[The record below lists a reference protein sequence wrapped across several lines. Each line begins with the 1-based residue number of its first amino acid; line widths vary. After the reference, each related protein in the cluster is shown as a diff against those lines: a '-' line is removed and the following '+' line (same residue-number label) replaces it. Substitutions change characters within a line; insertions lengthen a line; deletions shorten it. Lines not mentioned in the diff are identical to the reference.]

1 MSNRE
6 ITIEKGIVDNNDIMR
21 ASKKLKDVIVRT
33 PLQYSKNLSDRYK
46 CNLYLKR
53 EDLQVVR
60 SYKLRG
66 AYNKISSLT
75 DDEKSKGVVC
85 ASAGNHAQ
93 GFAYSCHKLK
103 IQGVVYMPAPT
114 TRQKISQVEMF
125 GGEYVTINLIGDTF
139 DDAFNEAKKDSEA
152 NDKAFV
158 HPFDDMKIIEGQGT
172 VGQEIYEDSQED
184 FDYLFIPV
192 GGGGLSAGV
201 GSFFNQV
208 SPQTKLIGLEPS
220 GAPAMKKSIE
230 KGVNTELERIDK
242 FVDGAA
248 VKKVGDINFAICKN
262 VLNDIVLVDEGKVC
276 TTILELYNEEALV
289 VEPAGALSIA
299 ALDQFK
305 EEIKGKNVCAIV
317 SGGNNDIVRMAEI
330 KERSMMYEGLKHYF
344 VIRLPQRAGA
354 LKEFLVEILGPK
366 DDICYFEY
374 KKKNSR
380 TSGPVVLGIE
390 LSDKKD
396 FEPLKQR
403 MEKANVMFQ
412 YLNNDVELFEFLI

>member
-1 MSNRE
+1 MSTRE
-6 ITIEKGIVDNNDIMR
+6 VTIEKGIVDNNDIMR

-33 PLQYSKNLSDRYK
+33 PLQFSKNLSDRYE
-46 CNLYLKR
+46 CNVYLKR

-66 AYNKISSLT
+66 AYNKISSLS
-75 DDEKSKGVVC
+75 DDEKSKGVIC

-125 GGEYVTINLIGDTF
+125 GGKYVSINLIGDTF

-152 NDKAFV
+152 NNKAFV
-158 HPFDDMKIIEGQGT
+158 HPFDDVKTIEGQGT

-201 GSFFNQV
+201 GSFFKQV

-220 GAPAMKKSIE
+220 GAPAMKTSIE
-230 KGVNTELERIDK
+230 KGVNTELEHIDK

-248 VKKVGDINFAICKN
+248 VKKVGDINLAICKN
-262 VLNDIVLVDEGKVC
+262 VLNDIVLVDEGKIC

-305 EEIKGKNVCAIV
+305 EEIKGKNICAIV
-317 SGGNNDIVRMAEI
+317 SGGNNDIVRMADI

-354 LKEFLVEILGPK
+354 LKEFLVEVLGPK

-390 LSDKKD
+390 LTDKKD
-396 FEPLKQR
+396 FISLKER
-403 MEKANVMFQ
+403 MEKAGVIFQ
-412 YLNNDVELFEFLI
+412 YLNDDAQLFEFLI